1 MAGNVKRMA
10 GATLLLLVVVP
21 PIFAPWIAPHDPLD
35 LHLAERLQG
44 PSVTYPFGT
53 DHLGRCVFSRV
64 LYGARLSL
72 GIALVVAAITAIFG
86 TLIGLAAGYA
96 GGWMDALLMRVVDA
110 ILAIPNLVLTLV
122 IAGLLGP
129 GLVSL
134 IVALSISGWTRY
146 ARSVRGIVRAAT
158 TRTFVAA
165 TRTLGAPAMYIV
177 LRRILPETL
186 PTVFAL
192 SALGSGSIVLSVA
205 ALSFLGL
212 GLQPPAPEWGSMLQS
227 GRYYLR
233 TAPHLIWFPGAAI
246 LITVAALQN
255 LAECLRQDLDPQG
268 LLFAGEALAPRR

>member
-72 GIALVVAAITAIFG
+72 GIALVVSAITAIFG

-192 SALGSGSIVLSVA
+192 SALGSGRIVLSVA

-233 TAPHLIWFPGAAI
+233 AAPHLIWFPGAAI

-255 LAECLRQDLDPQG
+255 LAERLRQDLDPQG

>member
-1 MAGNVKRMA
+1 
-10 GATLLLLVVVP
+10 
-21 PIFAPWIAPHDPLD
+21 
-35 LHLAERLQG
+35 
-44 PSVTYPFGT
+44 
-53 DHLGRCVFSRV
+53 
-64 LYGARLSL
+64 
-72 GIALVVAAITAIFG
+72 
-86 TLIGLAAGYA
+86 
-96 GGWMDALLMRVVDA
+96 
-110 ILAIPNLVLTLV
+110 
-122 IAGLLGP
+122 
-129 GLVSL
+129 L

-192 SALGSGSIVLSVA
+192 SALGSGRIVLSVA

-233 TAPHLIWFPGAAI
+233 AAPHLIWFPGAAI